1 MSNEQKNTKKTDESV
16 KAGLQIEADTK
27 PLDENAVDNN
37 IPEVE
42 NEKDADELVHER
54 TDTVPDV
61 DANAE
66 QDADELVHLRNIDT
80 ATNVEGEEKDVD
92 DLMHK

>member
-27 PLDENAVDNN
+27 PHNATDKN
-37 IPEVE
+37 IPEAE

-54 TDTVPDV
+54 TDVVADE
-61 DANAE
+61 NAE

-80 ATNVEGEEKDVD
+80 ATNVEDEEKDVD
-92 DLMHK
+92 DLMHKGSL